1 MIKYIIVD
9 EIGIPIIIGDSH
21 KQVEEKLM
29 TYIDAPDEC
38 HLSDFFIVDPQ
49 MREEYCLGY
58 YMATYPIGYKEELRY
73 AYSEKFRVYLLESN

>member
-1 MIKYIIVD
+1 MIHYIIVD
-9 EIGIPIIIGDSH
+9 EIGVPMIIGDSH

-38 HLSDFFIVDPQ
+38 NLSEFFMVDPL

-58 YMATYPIGYKEELRY
+58 YVANYPIGYKDELRY